1 MEGDKAHQG
10 PSATRSS
17 VKKIDDNSVATM
29 SEDVGKMT
37 IQQAQQSQDQ
47 SIIREQ
53 IAQAVGSESAALLE
67 LRHSIDKGY
76 GLFAA
81 TDIKRGT
88 CIFKEAP
95 LVLITHG
102 ASESAETVFYVS
114 QQVSK
119 LCPNQRRAYRMLHKA
134 IESTKSPVSRI
145 MYDKFAGISSR
156 VDINNAGQRKIDDFA
171 TFKTNAFQVRLNK
184 GIGTAVFLAHSRLN
198 HSCSPNGHQSCNER
212 EGLQMLHATRDIIA
226 GEEITVT
233 YTSLVRT
240 WSQRAAELR
249 RWGFAC
255 TCNSCQ
261 GAGASASKLRRE
273 RMFDIDQ
280 AIAFDNCP
288 DPMMRA
294 TSRPKYTLPTPI
306 AGKLAWVEELAK
318 LCGEE
323 GLVVDQLNA
332 YRECPKRYV
341 ELGKLD
347 EALAFAGQ
355 VLQLHRVCYGNNY
368 IPNSGAGLW
377 ISKLKYLIEKQ
388 QKATALAQGQL
399 LYQERLTTDEAAH
412 WVGKKA
418 WAADK
423 KVKKRAKRAI
433 KAAAEKAGL
442 TTEEAETLLAGIDT
456 EKLTVVAEKLKGEG
470 DIEKVKSIIAELSS

>member
-1 MEGDKAHQG
+1 MEGENANQG
-10 PSATRSS
+10 PSATHSS
-17 VKKIDDNSVATM
+17 IEKTDDPADSVASI
-29 SEDVGKMT
+29 SEDFDRMA
-37 IQQAQQSQDQ
+37 ISQAQKTQDKE
-47 SIIREQ
+47 IIREQ
-53 IAQAVGSESAALLE
+53 IALAVGSESAALLE
-67 LRHSIDKGY
+67 LRHIVDKGY

-119 LCPNQRRAYRMLHKA
+119 LCQNQRRAYRMLHKA
-134 IESTKSPVSRI
+134 IDSMNPAISRI
-145 MYDKFAGISSR
+145 MQDTFAGVSSR
-156 VDINNAGQRKIDDFA
+156 MDINNAIQSKIDDFA
-171 TFKTNAFQVRLNK
+171 TFKTNAFQVRLDK

-198 HSCSPNGHQSCNER
+198 HSCSPNGHQSYNER
-212 EGLQMLHATRDIIA
+212 EGLEMLHATRDIIA

-255 TCNSCQ
+255 SCKSCK

-280 AIAFDNCP
+280 AIAFDNCT
-288 DPMMRA
+288 DPMIRA
-294 TSRPKYTLPTPI
+294 TSRPRYTLPTLI
-306 AGKLAWVEELAK
+306 TGKLACVEELAK
-318 LCGEE
+318 LC
-323 GLVVDQLNA
+323 
-332 YRECPKRYV
+332 
-341 ELGKLD
+341 ELEKLD
-347 EALAFAGQ
+347 EAFAFVEQ
-355 VLQLHRVCYGNNY
+355 VLQLHRICYGNNY
-368 IPNSGAGLW
+368 VPNSGAGVW
-377 ISKLKYLIEKQ
+377 ISKLKYLFEEKQ
-388 QKATALAQGQL
+388 KAAALAQERL
-399 LYQERLTTDEAAH
+399 LYQERSKAEKAAH
-412 WVGKKA
+412 QEGKKA

-423 KVKKRAKRAI
+423 KVNKKAKRAI

-442 TTEEAETLLAGIDT
+442 TKEDAEALLAGIDT
-456 EKLTVVAEKLKGEG
+456 GKLAIVAEKLKGED
-470 DIEKVKSIIAELSS
+470 DIEKVKSIIVELRS